1 MSCCG
6 KVRATAS
13 RLASSTI
20 STGGSEGP
28 ATGAAIFEYRG
39 SHVLTVIGQATGYPY
54 RFVGFGARVPVHSS
68 DRASLALVPDLREIR
83 S

>member
-20 STGGSEGP
+20 STGVSEGP

-39 SHVLTVIGQATGYPY
+39 GHVLTVIGQATGYPY